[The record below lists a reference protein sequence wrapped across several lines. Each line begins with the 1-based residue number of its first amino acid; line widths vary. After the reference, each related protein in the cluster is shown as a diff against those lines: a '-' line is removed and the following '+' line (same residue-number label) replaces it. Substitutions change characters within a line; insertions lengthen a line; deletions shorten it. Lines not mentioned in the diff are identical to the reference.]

1 MGRVKQLKPFIKVYV
16 GLILAFFVSMAL
28 VFCIPDSWIQDN
40 VNSSIEIMDGEGSY
54 PMYFFYRHNS
64 IMDVHTEGVMYN
76 GLIPN
81 RDYNPIQASV
91 SVNQYPRYW
100 HGYQVILRPLTVIFQ
115 VQELRFLG
123 MFVFHLLFF
132 WSAWLMA
139 KKLKP
144 SIAMCYVA
152 AVTSGYIVFLPVCF
166 QFFQHPLQNFFHGL
180 LFIFSFQENP

>member
-1 MGRVKQLKPFIKVYV
+1 MYTS
-16 GLILAFFVSMAL
+16 LI
-28 VFCIPDSWIQDN
+28 Q
-40 VNSSIEIMDGEGSY
+40 
-54 PMYFFYRHNS
+54 
-64 IMDVHTEGVMYN
+64 
-76 GLIPN
+76 N
-81 RDYNPIQASV
+81 RDYYNPIQASV

-144 SIAMCYVA
+144 AIAMCYVA

-166 QFFQHPLQNFFHGL
+166 QFFIHL
-180 LFIFSFQENP
+180 LRFCSVR